1 MLSEY
6 LADAIRFDD
15 GRPVAVGD
23 QRLAEP
29 TRAVRTG
36 SGLWGLFVA
45 GEDIVVVLHPGGAI
59 MGAPGEVRERL
70 EAMVARGGL
79 GADDR
84 EAASSF
90 LPFLGADDPGAAGG
104 VPRSHVGEGVPPTW
118 WLSGAKNSPPDVEV
132 GEGGQP
138 AQPREPERPSGP
150 AAG

>member
-1 MLSEY
+1 MLREY
-6 LADAIRFDD
+6 QPDAIRFDD

-23 QRLAEP
+23 QPLAEP

-45 GEDIVVVLHPGGAI
+45 GEDIVVALHPGGAI
-59 MGAPGEVRERL
+59 TGAPGEVRERL
-70 EAMVARGGL
+70 EATVARGGL
-79 GADDR
+79 DAEDR

-104 VPRSHVGEGVPPTW
+104 EPRSRVGEGVPPTW

-138 AQPREPERPSGP
+138 AEPREPGRPGGP
-150 AAG
+150 AGG